1 MLLIPKTRF
10 SRIHMV
16 GIGGSGM
23 SGIAEILHR
32 LGFEVQGSDLSPKDT
47 TRRLESLGIRVFYG
61 HKYENVKGAH
71 IVVFSSA
78 IPPDNPEL
86 QAARDMGIPLVQRAE
101 MLAELMR
108 VKFSIGVAGAHGKST
123 TTSMIGHVLKVLG
136 TNPTVIVG
144 GILREVSS
152 GGLYGSGDY
161 LVAEA
166 DESDRSFLKLLPS
179 IAVITNI
186 DREHID
192 TYGSM
197 ANLKL
202 AFIDFAN
209 RVPFYGA
216 VLACGDDEN
225 TRHILPFVERRLFT
239 YGLDE
244 GNFFRAEN
252 VQLEGLKSLYD
263 LRVGRRSVGR
273 VKLNVPG
280 LFNVRN
286 SLAALGVAWELGLN
300 VKEAAESLEDFRG
313 VGRRFE
319 IKGEIGDVKVIDDYG
334 HHPTE
339 IEAVLDVALR
349 LGRVVVVF
357 QPHRYTRTRDLY
369 KQFAEVLSKAHF
381 VILLPVYPAGEKTI
395 PGVGSHLIYD
405 HLKRLGYENV
415 VMVENKEE
423 AARIALQKTKAGDIV
438 LLQGAGDVYKVWN
451 YMRRTKATNMS

>member
-1 MLLIPKTRF
+1 
-10 SRIHMV
+10 
-16 GIGGSGM
+16 M

-32 LGFEVQGSDLSPKDT
+32 LGFVVQGSDISRKET
-47 TRRLESLGIRVFYG
+47 TVRLENLGIKVFYG
-61 HKYENVKGAH
+61 HRYENVMGADL
-71 IVVFSSA
+71 VVYSSA
-78 IPPDNPEL
+78 IPPDNPEI
-86 QAARDMGIPLVQRAE
+86 QAARDMGIPIVQRAE

-108 VKFSIGVAGAHGKST
+108 VKFSIAVSGAHGKST
-123 TTSMIGHVLKVLG
+123 TTSMVGHILKALN

-144 GILREVSS
+144 GILREVST
-152 GGLYGSGDY
+152 GGMYGSGDY

-166 DESDRSFLKLLPS
+166 DESDRSFLKLLPT

-225 TRHILPFVERRLFT
+225 TRHILPFVERRVFT
-239 YGLDE
+239 YGLGED
-244 GNFFRAEN
+244 NFFRAVDVSTEE
-252 VQLEGLKSLYD
+252 LSSEYD
-263 LRVGRRSVGR
+263 LVVDGHRITGVR
-273 VKLNVPG
+273 LNVPG

-286 SLAALGVAWELGLN
+286 SLAALGVAWELGLDLN
-300 VKEAAESLEDFRG
+300 AAAESLANFKG

-319 IKGEIGDVKVIDDYG
+319 IKGEVNGATVIDDYG

-339 IEAVLDVALR
+339 IKAVLSVAKE
-349 LGRVVVVF
+349 LGRVIVVF

-369 KQFAEVLSKAHF
+369 KRFAEVLTGADG
-381 VILLPVYPAGEKTI
+381 VILLPIYPAGEKEI
-395 PGVGSHLIYD
+395 PGVSSRLIYD
-405 HLKRLGYENV
+405 HMRRLGYDNV
-415 VMVENKEE
+415 RMVADLEE
-423 AARIALQKTKAGDIV
+423 AAETVKAMAREGDVV
-438 LLQGAGDVYKVWN
+438 LLQGAGNVYKVWDLL
-451 YMRRTKATNMS
+451 R

>member
-1 MLLIPKTRF
+1 
-10 SRIHMV
+10 MV

-32 LGFEVQGSDLSPKDT
+32 LGFSVQGSDISRKET
-47 TRRLESLGIRVFYG
+47 TERLEKLGIKVFYG
-61 HKYENVKGAH
+61 HRYENVKGADL
-71 IVVFSSA
+71 VVYSSA

-86 QAARDMGIPLVQRAE
+86 QAAREMGIPVVQRAE

-108 VKFSIGVAGAHGKST
+108 VKFSIAVSGAHGKST
-123 TTSMIGHVLKVLG
+123 TTSMVGHALKALN

-144 GILREVSS
+144 GILREVST
-152 GGLYGSGDY
+152 GGMYGSGDY

-166 DESDRSFLKLLPS
+166 DESDRSFLKLLPT

-225 TRHILPFVERRLFT
+225 TRHILPFVERRVFT
-239 YGLDE
+239 YGLGRD
-244 GNFFRAEN
+244 NFFRAEN
-252 VQLEGLKSLYD
+252 LREEGLGSEYD
-263 LRVGRRSVGR
+263 LLVNGQRVAR
-273 VKLNVPG
+273 VRLNVPG
-280 LFNVRN
+280 VFNVRN

-300 VKEAAESLEDFRG
+300 LKDAAESLATFRG

-319 IKGEIGDVKVIDDYG
+319 IKGKVNGATVIDDYG

-339 IEAVLDVALR
+339 ISAVLDVARR
-349 LGRVVVVF
+349 LGRVIVVF

-369 KQFAEVLSKAHF
+369 KQFAEVLTKADY
-381 VILLPVYPAGEKTI
+381 VILLPVYPAGEKEI
-395 PGVGSHLIYD
+395 PGVSSGLIYGRMRD
-405 HLKRLGYENV
+405 MGYENV
-415 VMVENKEE
+415 EMVGSLEE
-423 AARIALQKTKAGDIV
+423 AAGRVKAVVREGDVV
-438 LLQGAGDVYKVWN
+438 LLQGAGNVYKVWDLLV
-451 YMRRTKATNMS
+451 